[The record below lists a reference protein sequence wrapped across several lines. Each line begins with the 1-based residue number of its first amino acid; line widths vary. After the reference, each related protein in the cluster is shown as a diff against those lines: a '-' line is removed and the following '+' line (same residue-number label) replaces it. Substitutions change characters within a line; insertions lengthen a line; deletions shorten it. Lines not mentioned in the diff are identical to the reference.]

1 MTFQFGPIPDPDKD
15 GIMEVHH
22 YRRAVDDYDVD
33 GGLFTG
39 EPMLKHWFVINVCDE
54 LLGED
59 AMYKYSPQELFE
71 KLEEFS
77 KDAQAWSD
85 MCEEHEIGKLGD
97 DMEYQRQC
105 SY

>member
-1 MTFQFGPIPDPDKD
+1 MSFQFGPTPDPEESL
-15 GIMEVHH
+15 MEVYH
-22 YRRAVDDYDVD
+22 YKNAVDDYERD
-33 GGLFTG
+33 GALQDS
-39 EPMLKHWFVINVCDE
+39 PMLKHWFVINVCDV

-77 KDAQAWSD
+77 KDANAYTNLL
-85 MCEEHEIGKLGD
+85 EEHDVREQADELD
-97 DMEYQRQC
+97 YLRQC

>member
-1 MTFQFGPIPDPDKD
+1 MSFHFGTPPDPDKD
-15 GIMEVHH
+15 GIMECHH
-22 YRRAVDDYDVD
+22 YRNAVDAYDRD
-33 GGLFTG
+33 GGLMDD
-39 EPMLKHWFVINVCDE
+39 PMLKHWFVINVCDV

-59 AMYKYSPQELFE
+59 AMYKYSPRELFE

-77 KDAQAWSD
+77 KDAQAHRD

-97 DMEYQRQC
+97 DMDYQRQC

>member
-1 MTFQFGPIPDPDKD
+1 MTFQFGTIPDPDKD

-22 YRRAVDDYDVD
+22 YRNNVDAYETD
-33 GGLFTG
+33 GGLVNN
-39 EPMLKHWFVINVCDE
+39 PMLKHWFVINVCDE

-59 AMYKYSPQELFE
+59 SMYRYSARELFE
-71 KLEEFS
+71 KLQEFS

-85 MCEEHEIGKLGD
+85 MCEEYDVSVELD

-105 SY
+105 CH